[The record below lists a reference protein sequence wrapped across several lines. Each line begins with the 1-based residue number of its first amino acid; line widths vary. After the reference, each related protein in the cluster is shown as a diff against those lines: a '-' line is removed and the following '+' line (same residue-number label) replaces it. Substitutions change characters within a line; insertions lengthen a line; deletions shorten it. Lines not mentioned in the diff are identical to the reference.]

1 MAKQIRLSKLLS
13 CLLALSLVFS
23 LAVPAF
29 AADPAAPS
37 AAPSRQIL
45 IVDGKEVDAEAYA
58 IGGYNYFKLRDIAML
73 LSGTEVQFDVA
84 ADDDS
89 HTILAETGKAH
100 TPVGGE
106 LAEGADNSA
115 TCAVSDWKLSVDG
128 TTVEASVYALGGN
141 NYFKLRDLGTALGFG
156 VDYDAEKDAAVIT
169 STPVDPLALAVT
181 PTSES
186 FTLDGKTVKY
196 DAYTNV
202 LYVSKPY
209 DVKLQSMNIFVP
221 EGADEDTPIILKSGS
236 GAYMAAEA
244 KTPTGEADDII
255 SQALAEGY
263 VVISPAARGR
273 NVTYKDAEGND
284 VFYGTGPA
292 NAVDLKAAI
301 RYLRYNDAAIPGD
314 CDKIIVDGTSASGAM
329 GAILGTSGD
338 SAAYEPYLEEIGAAD
353 TSDAVFAVMN
363 FCPIVDL
370 DNVEI
375 AYEWMFGPYYDLEF
389 YQDPAC
395 EADIVLSDI
404 MAGYYPAYLNSLGLK
419 DPETGKALTLD
430 EKDIYSG
437 SYMDYLL
444 GYINDA
450 ATEYLSDMTAD
461 EIAAYLD
468 SEDAQGRK
476 ISAWLSY
483 DAKTKEAT
491 VTDFAGYVTGWYKSA
506 LKMKTVPSFND
517 IPGRHAGEPFY
528 ESLYSENSVFGTY
541 EVQNRNFSNYLSQA
555 LTDAQAKGYW
565 KDLDPKDYVVSDE
578 VKALANMYNP
588 MYWIANEDED
598 ISTFAEHF
606 YVRVGN
612 KDHDT
617 SQTIAVNYATAL
629 MNADHDVNFKM
640 QWEQPHAGD
649 YEMDEMFTWI
659 SEITKAK

>member
-1 MAKQIRLSKLLS
+1 MAKHIGPAKLLVG
-13 CLLALSLVFS
+13 LLALSLMIS
-23 LAVPAF
+23 LAVPAL
-29 AADPAAPS
+29 AADTAAPS
-37 AAPSRQIL
+37 AAPSRQSL
-45 IVDGKEVDAEAYA
+45 MVDGKDVKAEAYA
-58 IGGYNYFKLRDIAML
+58 IDGYNYFKLRDIAML
-73 LSGTEVQFDVA
+73 LSGTEAQFDVS
-84 ADDDS
+84 ADNGS
-89 HTILAETGKAH
+89 RTILAVTGKAY

-106 LAEGADNSA
+106 LAEGADHSA
-115 TCAVSDWKLSVDG
+115 TCAVSDWKLTVDG
-128 TTVEASVYALGGN
+128 TAVEASVYALGGN
-141 NYFKLRDLGTALGFG
+141 NYFKLRDLGAALGFG
-156 VDYDAEKDAAVIT
+156 VDYDAGKDAAVIT
-169 STPVDPLALAVT
+169 STPADPLALTAV

-186 FTLDGKTVKY
+186 FTLDGQTVQY
-196 DAYTNV
+196 QSYTDV
-202 LYVSKPY
+202 LYVAKPL
-209 DVKLQSMNIFVP
+209 DVKYQSMNIFVP
-221 EGADEDTPIILKSGS
+221 EGADENTPIFLKSGT

-244 KTPTGEADDII
+244 KTPTGEADDIV
-255 SQALAEGY
+255 SRALAEGY
-263 VVISPAARGR
+263 VVVYPSCRGR
-273 NVTYKDAEGND
+273 NLSYDDGR
-284 VFYGTGPA
+284 FYGTGPA

-301 RYLRYNDAAIPGD
+301 RYLRYNDDVLPGD
-314 CDKIIVDGTSASGAM
+314 CDRIIVDGTSAAGAM

-363 FCPIVDL
+363 FCPIIDL

-419 DPETGKALTLD
+419 DPETGEALTLD
-430 EKDIYSG
+430 GEDIYSG
-437 SYMDYLL
+437 NYMDYLL

-450 ATEYLSDMTAD
+450 ATEYLSKMSAG

-476 ISAWLSY
+476 ISTWLSY
-483 DAKTKEAT
+483 DAGTGEAA

-528 ESLYSENSVFGTY
+528 ESVYSENSVFGTY
-541 EVQNRNFSNYLSQA
+541 DVQNRNFSNYLSQA
-555 LTDAQAKGYW
+555 LTDAQAEGYW
-565 KDLDPKDYVVSDE
+565 TDLNPEDYVVSDE
-578 VKALANMYNP
+578 VKALADMYNP
-588 MYWIANEDED
+588 MYWLAHEDEE

-612 KDHDT
+612 QDHDT
-617 SQTIAVNYATAL
+617 SQTIATNYATAL
-629 MNADHDVNFKM
+629 MNGGHDVDFKM

-649 YEMDEMFTWI
+649 YEMDEMFAWL
-659 SEITKAK
+659 EKVCR